1 MEALP
6 MEQLI
11 LSRIEESARL
21 SRELTEVSLSQIVQV
36 AGRAIEAITSG
47 HKIMLFGNG
56 GSAAEAQHIAA
67 EFINRF
73 LKARNPMPAMAL
85 TTDTSV
91 LTSISNDIG
100 FEKVF
105 ANQIKGLGKR
115 GDLAWAMSTSGN
127 SANLVEALKT
137 ARSMAIQTVGF
148 TGKEGGAMSDLVDV
162 LLKVPSESPPRIQ
175 EAHLLLG
182 HIVCEL
188 VEQEISRGP

>member
-1 MEALP
+1 ME
-6 MEQLI
+6 ELI

-21 SRELTEVSLSQIVQV
+21 ARELTEGSLSQIVQV
-36 AGRAIEAITSG
+36 TERAIEAIANG

-67 EFINRF
+67 EFVNRF
-73 LKARNPMPAMAL
+73 LKARSPMPAVAL

-105 ANQIKGLGKR
+105 ANQIKGLGKE

-137 ARSMAIQTVGF
+137 ARSMAIRTVGF

-162 LLKVPSESPPRIQ
+162 LIKVPSESPPRIQ

-188 VEQEISRGP
+188 VEQEISRGPQ